1 MADVTITGP
10 AGKLEA
16 RYQPAP
22 APKAPAVLVLHPHP
36 QHGGTMHNK
45 VVHALAQAFARRGFA
60 TLRFNFRGVEKSEGS
75 YGEGTGELADAAAA
89 LDWLRGQ
96 NPDASALW
104 IAGFSFGAW
113 IALRLVAQRRPAG
126 FVVLAP
132 PTRMLDFS
140 EIDSIATPGLIVQ
153 GDQDQIV
160 PPDGVVDFAARLKQA
175 SPAAIELRL
184 IPGADHFFSGQLDAM
199 AAIVDAYLAG
209 VGGA

>member
-1 MADVTITGP
+1 
-10 AGKLEA
+10 
-16 RYQPAP
+16 
-22 APKAPAVLVLHPHP
+22 
-36 QHGGTMHNK
+36 
-45 VVHALAQAFARRGFA
+45 
-60 TLRFNFRGVEKSEGS
+60 
-75 YGEGTGELADAAAA
+75 
-89 LDWLRGQ
+89 
-96 NPDASALW
+96 
-104 IAGFSFGAW
+104 
-113 IALRLVAQRRPAG
+113 
-126 FVVLAP
+126 
-132 PTRMLDFS
+132 MLDFS